1 MNVEHSERVDEST
14 EILKE
19 LIKRQ
24 QAGLVTNEQAA
35 EVDSA
40 CTNARLGHLFRAD
53 GSALYGTDLIAPN
66 HFVTSFTQR
75 YFMQLS
81 AENQLGK
88 AEKLAESGG
97 QEVTPLIKGA
107 DALVKQKVG
116 DGCK

>member
-1 MNVEHSERVDEST
+1 MGEEVRKFLMEGQFDELLSLESSFAQRVLQMNVEHSERVDEST

-66 HFVTSFTQR
+66 HFVVWNLIYFCLR
-75 YFMQLS
+75 YF
-81 AENQLGK
+81 NCYT
-88 AEKLAESGG
+88 ESS
-97 QEVTPLIKGA
+97 
-107 DALVKQKVG
+107 
-116 DGCK
+116 